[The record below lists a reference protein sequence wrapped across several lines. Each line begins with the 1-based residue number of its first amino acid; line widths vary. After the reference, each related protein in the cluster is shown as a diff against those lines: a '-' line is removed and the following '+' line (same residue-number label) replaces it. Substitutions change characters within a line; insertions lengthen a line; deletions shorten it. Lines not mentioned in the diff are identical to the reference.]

1 MRTRSKEPLL
11 SHEVPELP
19 FQKVASD
26 ILEYNGTNM
35 RTSKEPL
42 LSHEVPELPFQKV
55 ASDILEYNG
64 ISYVVVDYLTKW
76 LEIVPLQSKK
86 SPGVPDVVV
95 SLRKVPGYRTLWSL
109 ITCLIRHMNVVS
121 SQKTLVL
128 NLNKQIA
135 LCEI

>member
-1 MRTRSKEPLL
+1 MKS
-11 SHEVPELP
+11 
-19 FQKVASD
+19 
-26 ILEYNGTNM
+26 TNM

-95 SLRKVPGYRTLWSL
+95 SDNMPY
-109 ITCLIRHMNVVS
+109 S
-121 SQKTLVL
+121 SYECRQFAKNFGFEFKQADRIMRDLMGWQRDSCKRQKIFYAS
-128 NLNKQIA
+128 QMIGR
-135 LCEI
+135 